1 MINDIAIVIILV
13 LEGIGALISVFL
25 LGRYVESR
33 KIERF
38 YKKYNEMNLKIKRM
52 ERYNQYLKNKD
63 GLNNLTED
71 DIGEGI
77 KRYNQLKLKIN
88 IINTVSYF

>member
-13 LEGIGALISVFL
+13 LVAIGTLIAVFL

-38 YKKYNEMNLKIKRM
+38 YKKYNEMVLKIKRL
-52 ERYNQYLKNKD
+52 ERDINYLRNKL
-63 GLNNLTED
+63 GLNNITD
-71 DIGEGI
+71 DDVGG
-77 KRYNQLKLKIN
+77 K
-88 IINTVSYF
+88 

>member
-13 LEGIGALISVFL
+13 LVAIGTLIAVFL

-38 YKKYNEMNLKIKRM
+38 YKQHNKLVSNNKKLKRDNKYFRCKLA
-52 ERYNQYLKNKD
+52 
-63 GLNNLTED
+63 LNNITVKD
-71 DIGEGI
+71 MGGE
-77 KRYNQLKLKIN
+77 
-88 IINTVSYF
+88 